1 MYHVAD
7 PCSGARADLIMHTYL
22 SPDAAVATPVRERMD
37 LAVADTWNL
46 DDIFPTV
53 DAWEEAYQSLD
64 QQIIAYARRQGTL
77 ASGAKALLDA
87 LQAGDVLGQLAYK
100 VYYYCSLRYDEDTR
114 NNDANARRQRVQV
127 LLAKWRQATS
137 WFNPEMLAIPRD
149 TMRQW
154 LDDLPALAVYRFA
167 LEELYRQQEHVLDEK
182 GEHLLSLSA
191 QFGTSPEDTYE
202 ALSTADMK
210 FPAVTLSTGETV
222 EATYARYRAI
232 VATNRNQEDRAK
244 AFGAHHEA
252 FQKNQNT
259 YAALYN
265 GVLQRD
271 WFHSQARGY
280 KTMLDASLHGNNIP
294 VSVVENLIATTRA
307 GTEPLRRYERL
318 RRKVL
323 GVKDYHLYDG
333 TIPLVEFDKS
343 YPYQDVLD
351 WITESVAPLG
361 HEYQTRMRRAF
372 AERWIDVY
380 ENKGKHSGAY
390 SASVYGVHPYMLLNY
405 NDTLDAVFTLA
416 HEMGHSM
423 HTMLSHETQPF
434 VYAGYT
440 IFVAEVPSTLSEAFL
455 LRFMLARADSPAERI
470 VLLQH
475 AIDEVTST
483 FYRQVL
489 FATYELE
496 AHRLVERGQP
506 ITAEVLSDLYFGI
519 LKEYYGDALDYDDL
533 LRVTWARIPHFY
545 GSPYYVY
552 QYATCFASSAR
563 IFQSLTEGSDADR
576 AAAVDRYLTLLRSGG
591 SDHPMTLLQRA
602 GVDLSQPET
611 VRAVVT
617 QLDTLVTRLEA
628 ELAALSTSK

>member
-1 MYHVAD
+1 MQTFLA
-7 PCSGARADLIMHTYL
+7 SE
-22 SPDAAVATPVRERMD
+22 AAVATPVRERAAQ
-37 LAVADTWNL
+37 LPADTWKL
-46 DDIFPTV
+46 EDIFPDV
-53 DAWEEAYQSLD
+53 EAWEAAYSKLD
-64 QQIIAYARRQGTL
+64 ADIAAYARRQGTL
-77 ASGAKALLDA
+77 GGGAQALLEALEAADA
-87 LQAGDVLGQLAYK
+87 LGQLAYK
-100 VYYYCSLRYDEDTR
+100 VYYFVSLRYDEDQR

-137 WFNPEMLAIPRD
+137 WFNPELLAISRD
-149 TMRQW
+149 DVRQW
-154 LDDLPALAVYRFA
+154 MEALRALAVYRFA

-182 GEHLLSLSA
+182 GEHLLSLSS
-191 QFGTSPEDTYE
+191 QFGTAPDDTYD

-210 FPAVTLSTGETV
+210 FPTIRLSSGEDV
-222 EATYARYRAI
+222 QATYAKYRQI
-232 VATNRNQEDRAK
+232 IATNRNQDDRGK
-244 AFGAHHEA
+244 AFKAHHEA
-252 FQKNQNT
+252 FLTNQNT
-259 YAALYN
+259 YASLYN

-271 WFHSQARGY
+271 WFHARARGY
-280 KTMLDASLHGNNIP
+280 KTMIDMSLHGNAIP

-307 GTEPLRRYERL
+307 GTEPLRRYEKL
-318 RRKVL
+318 RRQML
-323 GVKDYHLYDG
+323 ALPSYHIYDG

-343 YPYQDVLD
+343 YPYASVLD
-351 WITESVAPLG
+351 WIVESVAPLG
-361 HEYQTRMRRAF
+361 ADYQARMRRAF
-372 AERWIDVY
+372 ENRWIDVY
-380 ENKGKHSGAY
+380 ENAGKHSGAY
-390 SASVYGVHPYMLLNY
+390 SASVYGVHPYMLMNY

-423 HTMLSHETQPF
+423 HTLLSHETQPF
-434 VYAGYT
+434 VYSGYT

-455 LRFMLARADSPAERI
+455 LEYMLQRAESPTERI

-496 AHRLVERGQP
+496 AHKLVESGQP
-506 ITAEVLSDLYFGI
+506 ITAEVLSELYFGI

-563 IFQSLTEGSDADR
+563 IFQTLTQGSEGERRDA
-576 AAAVDRYLTLLRSGG
+576 VKRYLTLLQSGG

-617 QLDTLVTRLEA
+617 GLGTLVTRLET
-628 ELAALSTSK
+628 EMAALAPTR